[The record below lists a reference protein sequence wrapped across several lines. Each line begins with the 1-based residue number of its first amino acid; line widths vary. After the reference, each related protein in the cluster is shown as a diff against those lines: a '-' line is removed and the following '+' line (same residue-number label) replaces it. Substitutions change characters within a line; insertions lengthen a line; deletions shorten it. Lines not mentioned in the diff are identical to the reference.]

1 MCPQGKITQT
11 HLQHHLC
18 IWHRCRPLLP
28 ASRCGWLAEV
38 ELGQPEGVGVVLIR
52 ELVPSQWLV
61 IAAGRG
67 QLAACGGHEEE
78 GSLTVEACSPTL
90 RPNNPRN
97 THWKCWCAVFMNK
110 SLGYFRC
117 ILHLNTCGSDGE
129 IMQMFLTEMEEAVS
143 GIHFSLC
150 CYQKTEVPKVVF
162 FHFRS
167 NEHITCVLVS

>member
-117 ILHLNTCGSDGE
+117 ILHLNTCVSDGGLCRCSWQRWKKLYLGS
-129 IMQMFLTEMEEAVS
+129 ISHFAAIRKQRSQKLFFSISEAMNISHV
-143 GIHFSLC
+143 
-150 CYQKTEVPKVVF
+150 Y
-162 FHFRS
+162 
-167 NEHITCVLVS
+167 